1 MKHLIAKLS
10 DVVTSLKRPQKM
22 GILLA
27 VDVILIPVSLWLT
40 LQAAGAAFSMVIAA
54 QPTQFLILAVM
65 MAAAGAGFSTVLG
78 LPRIKLNAY
87 EQNGIQRTAAYA
99 ALTGIVG
106 IFSIQLL
113 FDGRVEPRNMVIF
126 TMILAILSVSTRISL
141 RNILVGF
148 YQRGQTRQ
156 RVLIYGA
163 GQTGV
168 QLASALK
175 TDDAVVPVAF
185 VDDNKTLHNI
195 MVAGLPVYAPIRI
208 ETLIRDKKIDRVVL
222 AMPSISRPKQARLA
236 RRLEDLDCEVSAL
249 PSFAALV
256 GEGELVD
263 RIQPLNATDYLGRD
277 GLECDL
283 KGLCDI
289 YTGRTVMITGAG
301 GSIGSELT
309 RQMLSCRPAKIVLF
323 ELSEYALYQLDHE
336 LADLGVDRQGIEII
350 PTLGSVTDAK
360 AVTRTIERHGVDII
374 LHAAAYKHVPLVEQN
389 RLAGLNN
396 NVFGTKVVAEAARDS
411 GVSHFIL
418 ISTDKAVYP
427 TNVMGASKR
436 LAELFVQDLATRCL
450 STRFGIVR
458 FGNVLGSSGS
468 VVPLFEEQIA
478 RGGPVT
484 LTHEEVSRYFMTLA
498 EAARLVLL
506 AGNYAG
512 EQEGHGDVFLL
523 DMGAP
528 VPILRL
534 ARQMI
539 EASGYTVC
547 DAKMPDGDIEIII
560 TGLRPGE
567 KLHEELAMRGHQ
579 VRKTGHAKIMR
590 VEEDRLSEL
599 EAATALRSLAR
610 AIENDDTKAAVDVI
624 MRWVGPTYNGD
635 LTGHHGGRPVP
646 QRLGQDTSSA

>member
-1 MKHLIAKLS
+1 VNRLFIKLS
-10 DVVTSLKRPQKM
+10 DVATSLTRPQKLS
-22 GILLA
+22 ILLA
-27 VDVILIPVSLWLT
+27 VDIALIPLSLWFT
-40 LQAAGAAFSMVIAA
+40 LQAAGVAFGMVVAAQSTEFYILGALMSASGGVFSMA
-54 QPTQFLILAVM
+54 
-65 MAAAGAGFSTVLG
+65 LG

-87 EQNGIQRTAAYA
+87 EQSGIQRTAAYA
-99 ALTGIVG
+99 ALVGLVG
-106 IFSIQLL
+106 IGAIGVL
-113 FDGRVEPRNMVIF
+113 FDGRVAPRNMVIF
-126 TMILAILSVSTRISL
+126 TMILTILSVSARIGM
-141 RNILVGF
+141 RNILLGF
-148 YQRGQTRQ
+148 YQRGQIRQ

-168 QLASALK
+168 QLATALK
-175 TDDAVVPVAF
+175 TDDAVVPIAF

-208 ETLIRDKKIDRVVL
+208 ETLIRDKAINRIVL

-236 RRLEDLDCEVSAL
+236 RRLEDMGCEVSAL

-256 GEGELVD
+256 GEGNLAD
-263 RIQPLNATDYLGRD
+263 SIQPVNVTDYLGRA

-283 KGLCDI
+283 NGLCDI

-309 RQMLSCRPAKIVLF
+309 RQILSCRPAKIVLY
-323 ELSEYALYQLDHE
+323 ELSEYALYQIDHE
-336 LADLGVDRQGIEII
+336 LSDLGVEREGIEIV
-350 PTLGSVTDAK
+350 PTLGSVTDIQT
-360 AVTRTIERHGVDII
+360 VRRTIERNGVDIV
-374 LHAAAYKHVPLVEQN
+374 LHAAAYKHVSLVEQN

-396 NVFGTKVVAEAARDS
+396 NVFGTKIVAEAARDL

-506 AGNYAG
+506 AGTYAG
-512 EQEGHGDVFLL
+512 EQTGHSDVFLL

-528 VPILRL
+528 VPIRRL

-539 EASGYTVC
+539 EAAGYSIC
-547 DAKMPDGDIEIII
+547 EASNPNGDIEIVI

-567 KLHEELAMRGHQ
+567 KLHEELAMRGHK
-579 VRKTGHAKIMR
+579 VSKTAHPKIQR
-590 VEEDRLSEL
+590 IEESRLSEL
-599 EAATALRSLAR
+599 EAAAAMRGLAR
-610 AIENDDTKAAVDVI
+610 AIEDDDTKAAVNVI
-624 MRWVGPTYNGD
+624 MRWTGPTYKGD
-635 LTGHHGGRPVP
+635 MTGHHASRPSFMEHT
-646 QRLGQDTSSA
+646 TSA

>member
-1 MKHLIAKLS
+1 
-10 DVVTSLKRPQKM
+10 V
-22 GILLA
+22 
-27 VDVILIPVSLWLT
+27 VDV
-40 LQAAGAAFSMVIAA
+40 AGRR
-54 QPTQFLILAVM
+54 
-65 MAAAGAGFSTVLG
+65 GG

-87 EQNGIQRTAAYA
+87 EQTGIQRTAAFA
-99 ALTGIVG
+99 ALVGVIGIAAIG
-106 IFSIQLL
+106 IL
-113 FDGRVEPRNMVIF
+113 FEGRVEPRNMVIF
-126 TMILAILSVSTRISL
+126 TMILAILAVSSRIFL
-141 RNILVGF
+141 RNVLIGI
-148 YQRGQTRQ
+148 YQRGQNRQ

-168 QLASALK
+168 QLSSALQ

-185 VDDNKTLHNI
+185 VDDNKTLHNRI
-195 MVAGLPVYAPIRI
+195 VAGLPVYPPIRI
-208 ETLIRDKKIDRVVL
+208 ARLIREHKVSRVVL
-222 AMPSISRPKQARLA
+222 AMPSIARPKQARLA
-236 RRLEDLDCEVSAL
+236 RRLTDLGCEVSAL

-256 GEGELVD
+256 GKGNLVD
-263 RIQPLNATDYLGRD
+263 RIQPVNASDFLGRD

-283 KGLCDI
+283 QGLCDI

-336 LADLGVDRQGIEII
+336 LADLGVARQGIEVI
-350 PTLGSVTDAK
+350 PVLGSVTDAK
-360 AVTRTIERHGVDII
+360 TVRRAIERHGVDII

-396 NVFGTKVVAEAARDS
+396 NVFGTKVVAEAARDA

-436 LAELFVQDLATRCL
+436 LAELCVQDLATRC
-450 STRFGIVR
+450 TTTGFGIVR

-484 LTHEEVSRYFMTLA
+484 LTHEEVSRYFMTLS

-506 AGNYAG
+506 SGNYVG
-512 EQEGHGDVFLL
+512 QEDGQGDVFLL
-523 DMGAP
+523 DMGDP
-528 VPILRL
+528 VPIRSL
-534 ARQMI
+534 AKQMI
-539 EASGYTVC
+539 EAAGYTVC
-547 DAKMPDGDIEIII
+547 DAAKPDGDIEIVI

-567 KLHEELAMRGHQ
+567 KLHEELAMRGHR
-579 VRKTGHAKIMR
+579 VNKTGHPKIQR

-599 EAATALRSLAR
+599 EAAAALRGLAR
-610 AIENDDTKAAVDVI
+610 AIDEDDTKAAVDVI
-624 MRWVGPTYNGD
+624 MRWVGPTYKGD
-635 LTGHHGGRPVP
+635 LTGHPESRP
-646 QRLGQDTSSA
+646 RALDHSTSA